1 MIWKESEKQNA
12 GNKMPPLVSVNIAT
26 YNSQKTLEKCLSSV
40 KNQTYKN
47 VEIVVMDSY
56 SKDKTPEIAN
66 TFGAKIVFAPT
77 LALARKAGADE
88 SRGDYI
94 FILDSDQI
102 LEPDVIEK
110 CVGACEEEGFDGV
123 TLFEKSLITKNT
135 FVERVIAYDKE
146 IFHSLHDDD
155 PVKGTAIPR
164 FFRASFF
171 KRVEFDK
178 NPPITFEHT
187 IIHHK
192 IVQMGAKIKFVE
204 AFIWHHET
212 TTIKEVARKFF
223 RYGYYYIPA
232 FKYDRELA
240 IHHSLPRRTYFHY
253 KSFKNPVLFIGL
265 FYVYSVKAVSA
276 ALGALNYIFEHK
288 CRIN

>member
-1 MIWKESEKQNA
+1 ME
-12 GNKMPPLVSVNIAT
+12 PLVSINIAT
-26 YNSQKTLEKCLSSV
+26 YNSEKTLVKCLDSV
-40 KNQTYKN
+40 KNQAYKN
-47 VEIVVMDSY
+47 IEIIIMDSY
-56 SKDKTPEIAN
+56 SKDKTVDIAKSY
-66 TFGAKIVFAPT
+66 GAKIVFAPT
-77 LALARKAGADE
+77 LASARKQGAQA
-88 SRGDYI
+88 SQGDYV

-110 CVGACEEEGFDGV
+110 CAGTCELEGFDGV
-123 TLFEKSLITKNT
+123 TCFEKSLIIKNT

-146 IFHSLHDDD
+146 IFHSLQDDD

-192 IVQMGAKIKFVE
+192 IVQMGAKIKFVN
-204 AFIWHHET
+204 AYIWHHET
-212 TTIKEVARKFF
+212 ATINEVARKFF

-232 FKYDRELA
+232 YKFNRELA
-240 IHHSLPRRTYFHY
+240 MRHSMPRRTYFHY
-253 KSFKNPVLFIGL
+253 KALRNPVLFIGL
-265 FYVYSVKAVSA
+265 FYVYFVKAASA
-276 ALGALNYIFEHK
+276 ALGALTYLFK
-288 CRIN
+288 RVDRYPLF